1 MVICSFTVRTCN
13 DKLGVMKKGLKI
25 TGIIL
30 GALLLFMVALA
41 VIIPVAFR
49 EKIKEKVESGLNDM
63 LIAKVSF
70 DDYKLNFLRSFPNAS
85 FLLDKLN
92 VTGTGDFEGD
102 TLASVK
108 SFRIVINLK
117 SLFADSGYEI
127 KSVVID
133 DPVLNAIVNE
143 DGKVNWEIM
152 KASVPEQAG
161 YESVPGEPL
170 SEPVKQEP
178 VADIE
183 EQSGLKLLLRRF
195 AINNG
200 RLTYTDHESDMM
212 AAIDDLDFLLSGN
225 MSGSATGLDLELDAG
240 SVDFVMDNVAWLTDA
255 TVSFISEIDAQLDSM
270 RFTLLDNVLK
280 LNDISLNF
288 SGTTTMPGDDIAVDM
303 LFSAPETSFKSLL
316 SLIPAFYMKGYEDL
330 NASGNVTLD
339 GAIKGIYSSAD
350 STLPDVAVNLQVSDG
365 MISYPALPE
374 KIRDITISGK
384 VQTDGT
390 DMDRTVADI
399 NRFHFVLAGNPF
411 DLSLNIATPLSDP
424 AINAIAK
431 GKIDLAG
438 LRQAIPLDSMTLN
451 GILDISLDLAGR
463 MSMLENKEY
472 DQFRAA
478 GNLGISDMA
487 VSMTDMPDLKISK
500 AELVF
505 NPAWAELATMKATM
519 GQGSDFSIS
528 GKLENYIQYLFSDG
542 TLRGNLAVRSE
553 KVDLNEIMD
562 ILPADTVETDTIP
575 MEVIRIPEDIDFAL
589 DALVGSLR
597 YGFLSAS
604 DVKGN
609 ILVHDGVVSV
619 SETGMKALGGSLLVN
634 ALYDTRDT
642 LKPLVD
648 ADMLISAVN
657 IKETFE
663 AFNTVRQLMP
673 AAAGLGGNVSA
684 EIDFSSILGQ
694 GMMPMINTLSGT
706 GEVRSESVQIV
717 ESGCFDKIKSVLKID
732 PAYTNIVKDLKATF
746 IINDGRLFVKPFDV
760 SLGKIRLNVSG
771 DQGLDRTINYLVKA
785 EIPREELG
793 EAAGALMSSFA
804 SQAAALGFVATPPE
818 VIKINLNVGGT
829 VRAPAITPSFAGGSV
844 TSVAEAV
851 TDTIRQEVTDRVNEA
866 ARVQADRILK
876 EADNNA
882 RILREEATKSAEVI
896 RSEADLRGK
905 KLVKDAEAH
914 GPIAVAA
921 ARRAAEALNREAD
934 KRAMQLVT
942 EADSRADKL
951 LAEAKAKAD
960 ELLK

>member
-1 MVICSFTVRTCN
+1 MKNTV
-13 DKLGVMKKGLKI
+13 KI
-25 TGIIL
+25 AGIITAIL
-30 GALLLFMVALA
+30 LAL
-41 VIIPVAFR
+41 VIAAGILVPVLFR
-49 EKIKEKVESGLNDM
+49 EAIREKVVKSMNQQVEAM
-63 LIAKVSF
+63 ITF
-70 DDYKLNFLRSFPNAS
+70 DGYRLSLFRSFPDVR
-85 FLLDKLN
+85 FTLDGFTVVNK
-92 VTGTGDFEGD
+92 GEFDGD
-102 TLASVK
+102 TLASIK
-108 SFRIVINLK
+108 SVATIINLM
-117 SLFADSGYEI
+117 SIFGDGGYEI
-127 KSVVID
+127 KSI
-133 DPVLNAIVNE
+133 IVEEPQVNLIISRE
-143 DGKVNWEIM
+143 GRVNWDIM
-152 KASVPEQAG
+152 REPIQEEASFEAVTAEA
-161 YESVPGEPL
+161 ESAPASG
-170 SEPVKQEP
+170 EP
-178 VADIE
+178 VADIA

-195 AINNG
+195 VINNG
-200 RLTYTDHESDMM
+200 RLGYTDHESDMT
-212 AAIDDLDFLLSGN
+212 AAVKDLDFLLSGK

-240 SVDFVMDNVAWLTDA
+240 SVDFAMDNVAWLTDA

-288 SGTTTMPGDDIAVDM
+288 SGTAAIPGEDITLDM

-316 SLIPAFYMKGYEDL
+316 SLVPAFYMKGYEDL
-330 NASGNVTLD
+330 NASGNVTLN

-350 STLPDVAVNLQVSDG
+350 TTLPDVAVNLQVSDG

-431 GKIDLAG
+431 GKIDLAK
-438 LRQAIPLDSMTLN
+438 LQQAIPLDSMTLN

-562 ILPADTVETDTIP
+562 ILPADTVETDTIS
-575 MEVIRIPEDIDFAL
+575 MEVIRIPENIDFAI
-589 DALVGSLR
+589 DAMVGSLR

-673 AAAGLGGNVSA
+673 AASGLGGNVSA

-804 SQAAALGFVATPPE
+804 SQAAALGFVAAPPE

-866 ARVQADRILK
+866 AREQADRILK
-876 EADNNA
+876 EADDNA